1 MNFIRRYWRGVLI
14 CLFFSGT
21 LGLGWYSIDAYFT
34 AKNDPRSFWE
44 VMYFVAGLFF
54 LETGEMDGAVSWQL
68 LAARWLGAAV
78 AFSAVAGALLVVFRD
93 RIREARLYLW
103 RGHVIICGL
112 GRKGVRLVEEF
123 HNDRWHVATIECDAN
138 NPNIA
143 RCRES
148 GAITL
153 VGDASDPE
161 LLARAGAV
169 HARYVFVVTGDDG
182 TNVAA
187 ALKLHRLKQEH
198 DRNSM
203 IARAGRFL
211 TRSAAVIMRKLGM
224 KREWM
229 PKSRITTCVV
239 HLVDLHLCEL
249 FKQHSL
255 FQDDTDRLEV
265 RVFNNYEN
273 AARML
278 LADHPLE
285 GETPAE
291 RRKTPH
297 LMLLGFGKMG
307 QSVALQAAK
316 TGHYASGVPVNIT
329 VVDRDADRL
338 GEVFMGRYG
347 QFAQICNVE
356 FMKTEIGSVQMIQ
369 QLKQYMDDPDRRIT
383 LAVCLDDD
391 RESLA
396 AGMLLATQLAGNPI
410 PIHVRLAEATGLAAL
425 FEDGDCTRGW
435 LQYMRPFAMIC
446 QTCRIHTVV
455 EDRLDTLAK
464 AIHQAYVESNKG
476 KSDATSNPALQP
488 WDRLAPTFR
497 DSNRQQAD
505 HIPVKLRAIGCRTAK
520 EDDPEIAI
528 ELFSEEE
535 LELIARM
542 EHERWNA
549 ERFLGGWTLGERD
562 SATRKNPCLVSWED
576 LPPDIQE
583 FDKIFV
589 RNIPTFLKEVNLKVV
604 RTV

>member
-1 MNFIRRYWRGVLI
+1 MNFIRRYWRGILI
-14 CLFFSGT
+14 CLFSAGT
-21 LGLGWYSIDAYFT
+21 VWLGWYSINSYFIE
-34 AKNDPRSFWE
+34 KNDPRSFWE
-44 VMYFVAGLFF
+44 VMYFVAGLFL
-54 LETGEMDGAVSWQL
+54 LETAEIDGAVSWQL

-93 RIREARLYLW
+93 RIREAQLFLW
-103 RGHVIICGL
+103 REHVIICGL
-112 GRKGVRLVEEF
+112 GRKGMRLVEEF
-123 HNDRWHVATIECDAN
+123 RNNRCGVAIIECDMN
-138 NPNIA
+138 NPNIS
-143 RCRES
+143 RCREL
-148 GAITL
+148 GAIML
-153 VGDASDPE
+153 VGNAADPE
-161 LLARAGAV
+161 LLTRAGAV
-169 HARYVFVVTGDDG
+169 HARYIFMVTGDDG

-187 ALKLHRLKQEH
+187 ALKLHQLKQEY
-198 DRNSM
+198 DRSSM
-203 IARAGRFL
+203 IARAGVLL
-211 TRSAAVIMRKLGM
+211 TRRAAALMGKLGV

-396 AGMLLATQLAGNPI
+396 AAMLLATQLAGNPI

-455 EDRLDTLAK
+455 EDHLDILAK
-464 AIHQAYVESNKG
+464 AIHEAYVKSEAGESG
-476 KSDATSNPALQP
+476 VGGDPALQP
-488 WDRLAPTFR
+488 WDKLVPTFR
-497 DSNRQQAD
+497 DSNRQQGD
-505 HIPVKLRAIGCRTAK
+505 HIPVKLRAIGCRTA
-520 EDDPEIAI
+520 EEGEPEPAI
-528 ELFSEEE
+528 ETFSEKEIK
-535 LELIARM
+535 LMARM

-549 ERFLGGWTLGERD
+549 ERFLGGWTLGKRD
-562 SATRKNPCLVSWED
+562 PVTRKSPYLVPWAD
-576 LPPDIQE
+576 LPLRIQKR
-583 FDKIFV
+583 DKDFV
-589 RNIPTFLKEVNLKVV
+589 RNIPKYLEKVNLKVV
-604 RTV
+604 RNI